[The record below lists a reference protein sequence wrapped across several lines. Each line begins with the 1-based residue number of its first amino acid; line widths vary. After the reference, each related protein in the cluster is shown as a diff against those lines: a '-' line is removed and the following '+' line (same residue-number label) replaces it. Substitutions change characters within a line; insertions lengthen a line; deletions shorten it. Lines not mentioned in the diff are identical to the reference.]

1 MTSIKEVRDRLL
13 DKLMTIDS
21 VRLNG
26 PLADNMR
33 LPNNISLTIEGVKA
47 ETLTTMCDLMG
58 LMIAKGSACKSY
70 EPTPSK
76 VLLAIGL
83 TPEQALSTIRIS
95 LDEFNT
101 LSEIDETA
109 KIIIKLVERIR
120 TNEQ

>member
-1 MTSIKEVRDRLL
+1 MK
-13 DKLMTIDS
+13 KLTLSDS
-21 VRLNG
+21 LKKR
-26 PLADNMR
+26 PQSYR
-33 LPNNISLTIEGVKA
+33 KP
-47 ETLTTMCDLMG
+47 ETPKSMNFKDL
-58 LMIAKGSACKSY
+58 KSY